1 MGVKPKSNGKTIFV
15 TGVNGHIGNHI
26 VRDLLENGYSVK
38 GSVRDLNDKSKTQH
52 VINHATELDVTER
65 LELVEGDILDGDN
78 WSELIAG
85 CDSLFHT
92 ATIYSNTQDLSL
104 IHI

>member
-1 MGVKPKSNGKTIFV
+1 MGNKPKSNGITIFV

-52 VINHATELDVTER
+52 VINHATAVSYTHLRAHET
-65 LELVEGDILDGDN
+65 
-78 WSELIAG
+78 S
-85 CDSLFHT
+85 
-92 ATIYSNTQDLSL
+92 
-104 IHI
+104 